1 MRLSGV
7 FCRFSAKNMIHPIYR
22 HHWQFLLTLLSIAG
36 SINIVAES
44 ASALNITRLSSLGN
58 STNNFGAEIPAY
70 DPASRR
76 LFVTGP
82 NNRLD
87 IADIS
92 NPASPVTLPSIDLSS
107 YGAGV
112 NSVAI
117 KNGIVAVAMEANP
130 ITNNGSVVFFNTNG
144 VFQSQVTVGALPDML
159 TFTPDGNRVL
169 VANEGEAANGINP
182 DGSVSIINLSAGV
195 LNPTVNTATFTSFNG
210 QENALR
216 NQGVRIFPGQ
226 TVSQDV
232 EPEYITVADD
242 GTTAWVALQ
251 ENNAVAVVD
260 IVNAQ
265 VTAILPLGVKNF
277 NAPGNGLDPSD
288 QDGVVFGGAT
298 NSPAVR
304 INNWPVFGLY
314 QPDTIATVT
323 IAGQTYLITANEGD
337 TRDEARRVSTLTL
350 DPNVFPN
357 AANLQLARNLGRLD
371 VSTIDGL
378 NGQGQYSQLFAYG
391 GRSFSIWNV
400 TNGLSQV
407 FDSGDDFEEILAAFS
422 ATPLTPS
429 IFNSDGTPSSFDSRS
444 DNRGP
449 EPEGLAVG
457 TVKNRLYSFVGIE
470 RAGGFMVYD
479 ITDPNNPFFTDYIND
494 WQLGDRSPEGLL
506 FIPAAD
512 SPNGT
517 PLLIVANEVSR
528 NVAIYSVE
536 PVPEPSAVLGLL
548 TLGLAGYSLK
558 KRGNC

>member
-1 MRLSGV
+1 
-7 FCRFSAKNMIHPIYR
+7 MIHAIYR
-22 HHWQFLLTLLSIAG
+22 HHGKFLLTLLSIAG
-36 SINIVAES
+36 SINIVTES

-58 STNNFGAEIPAY
+58 STTAANNFGAEIPAY
-70 DPASRR
+70 DPASRK
-76 LFVTGP
+76 LFLTGP

-92 NPASPVTLPSIDLSS
+92 NPASPIPLPSIDLSS

-117 KNGIVAVAMEANP
+117 KNGIVALAMEANP
-130 ITNNGSVVFFNTNG
+130 ITNNGSVVFFDTNG

-169 VANEGEAANGINP
+169 VANEGEPANGVNP
-182 DGSVSIINLSAGV
+182 DGSVSIIDLSAGV

-210 QENALR
+210 QENTFR
-216 NQGVRIFPGQ
+216 SQGVRIFPGQ

-232 EPEYITVADD
+232 EPEYITVSDD
-242 GTTAWVALQ
+242 GTTAWVSLQ
-251 ENNAVAVVD
+251 ENNAIAIVN

-265 VTAILPLGVKNF
+265 VTSILPLGAKNF
-277 NAPGNGLDPSD
+277 NAPGNGFDPSD
-288 QDGVVFGGAT
+288 RDGVVFGGAA

-314 QPDTIATVT
+314 QPDTIATFT
-323 IAGQTYLITANEGD
+323 IAGQNYLITANEGD
-337 TRDEARRVSTLTL
+337 TRDEAGRVSTLTL
-350 DPNVFPN
+350 DPNAFPN
-357 AANLQLARNLGRLD
+357 AAQLQLAQNLGRLD

-407 FDSGDDFEEILAAFS
+407 FDSGDDFEQILAAFS
-422 ATPLTPS
+422 ATPLTAS

-457 TVKNRLYSFVGIE
+457 TVGNRLYSFVGIE

-479 ITDPNNPFFTDYIND
+479 ITNPSNPLFTNYIND
-494 WQLGDRSPEGLL
+494 GQLGDRSPEGLL

-517 PLLIVANEVSR
+517 PLLIVAHEVSR

-536 PVPEPSAVLGLL
+536 PVPEPSAVLGLV

>member
-1 MRLSGV
+1 
-7 FCRFSAKNMIHPIYR
+7 MIHAIYR
-22 HHWQFLLTLLSIAG
+22 HHGKFLLTLLSIAG
-36 SINIVAES
+36 SVNIVTES

-58 STNNFGAEIPAY
+58 STTAANNFGAEIPAY
-70 DPASRR
+70 DPASRK
-76 LFVTGP
+76 LFLTGP

-92 NPASPVTLPSIDLSS
+92 NPASPIPLPSIDLSS

-117 KNGIVAVAMEANP
+117 KNGIVALAMEANP
-130 ITNNGSVVFFNTNG
+130 ITNNGSVVFFDTNG

-169 VANEGEAANGINP
+169 VANEGEPANGVNP
-182 DGSVSIINLSAGV
+182 DGSVSIIDLSAGV

-210 QENALR
+210 QENTFR
-216 NQGVRIFPGQ
+216 SQGVRIFPGQ

-232 EPEYITVADD
+232 EPEYITVSDD
-242 GTTAWVALQ
+242 GTTAWVSLQ
-251 ENNAVAVVD
+251 ENNAIAIVN

-265 VTAILPLGVKNF
+265 VTSILPLGAKNF

-288 QDGVVFGGAT
+288 RDGVVFGGAA

-314 QPDTIATVT
+314 QPDTIATFT
-323 IAGQTYLITANEGD
+323 IAGQNYLITANEGD
-337 TRDEARRVSTLTL
+337 TRDEAGRVSTLTL
-350 DPNVFPN
+350 DPNAFPN
-357 AANLQLARNLGRLD
+357 AAQLQLAQNLGRLD

-407 FDSGDDFEEILAAFS
+407 FDSGDDFEQILAAFS
-422 ATPLTPS
+422 ATPLTAS

-457 TVKNRLYSFVGIE
+457 TVGNRLYSFVGIE

-479 ITDPNNPFFTDYIND
+479 ITNPSNPLFTNYIND
-494 WQLGDRSPEGLL
+494 GQLGDRSPEGLL

-517 PLLIVANEVSR
+517 PLLIVAHEVSR

-536 PVPEPSAVLGLL
+536 PVPEPSAVLGLV

>member
-1 MRLSGV
+1 
-7 FCRFSAKNMIHPIYR
+7 MIHAIYR
-22 HHWQFLLTLLSIAG
+22 HHGKFLLTLLSIAG
-36 SINIVAES
+36 SINIVTES

-58 STNNFGAEIPAY
+58 STIAANNFGSEIPAY
-70 DPASRR
+70 DPASRK
-76 LFVTGP
+76 LFLTGP

-92 NPASPVTLPSIDLSS
+92 NPASPIPLPSIDLSS

-130 ITNNGSVVFFNTNG
+130 ITNNGSVVFFDTNG
-144 VFQSQVTVGALPDML
+144 VFKNQVTVGALPDML

-169 VANEGEAANGINP
+169 VANEGEAANGVNP
-182 DGSVSIINLSAGV
+182 DGSISIIDLSAGV
-195 LNPTVNTATFTSFNG
+195 LNSTVNTANFTSFNG

-216 NQGVRIFPGQ
+216 NQGVRIFPDQ
-226 TVSQDV
+226 TVSQDL
-232 EPEYITVADD
+232 EPEYITVSED

-251 ENNAVAVVD
+251 ENNAIAVLD
-260 IVNAQ
+260 ILNAQ
-265 VTAILPLGVKNF
+265 VTAILPLGAKNF

-288 QDGVVFGGAT
+288 QDGGV
-298 NSPAVR
+298 N

-337 TRDEARRVSTLTL
+337 TRNEARRVSTLTL
-350 DPNVFPN
+350 DPNAFPN
-357 AANLQLARNLGRLD
+357 AANLKLTQNLGRLD

-378 NGQGQYSQLFAYG
+378 NAQGQYSQLFAYG

-400 TNGLSQV
+400 TTGLSQV
-407 FDSGDDFEEILAAFS
+407 FDSGDDFEQILAGFS
-422 ATPLTPS
+422 ATPLTAS

-457 TVKNRLYSFVGIE
+457 TVGNRLYSFVGIE

-479 ITDPNNPFFTDYIND
+479 ITNPSNPLFTNYIND
-494 WQLGDRSPEGLL
+494 GQLGDRSPEGLL

-517 PLLIVANEVSR
+517 PLLIVAHEVSR

-536 PVPEPSAVLGLL
+536 PVPEPSAVLGLV

>member
-1 MRLSGV
+1 
-7 FCRFSAKNMIHPIYR
+7 MIKAIDR

-36 SINIVAES
+36 SINIVTES

-58 STNNFGAEIPAY
+58 NTNNFGAEIPAY

-76 LFVTGP
+76 LFLTGP

-92 NPASPVTLPSIDLSS
+92 NPASPIPLPSIDLSP

-117 KNGIVAVAMEANP
+117 KNGIVALAMEANP
-130 ITNNGSVVFFNTNG
+130 ITSNGSVVFFNTNG
-144 VFQSQVTVGALPDML
+144 VFQNQVTVGALPDML

-169 VANEGEAANGINP
+169 VANEGEARGAIDP
-182 DGSVSIINLSAGV
+182 DGSISIIDLSAGV
-195 LNPTVNTATFTSFNG
+195 LNATVNTANFTGFNG
-210 QENALR
+210 QENTLR

-232 EPEYITVADD
+232 EPEYITVSDD

-251 ENNAVAVVD
+251 ENNAIAVVD
-260 IVNAQ
+260 IVKAQ
-265 VTAILPLGVKNF
+265 VTSILPLGAKNF
-277 NAPGNGLDPSD
+277 NALGNGFDPSD
-288 QDGVVFGGAT
+288 RDGGV
-298 NSPAVR
+298 N

-337 TRDEARRVSTLTL
+337 TRNEARRVSTLTL

-357 AANLQLARNLGRLD
+357 AAQLQLAQNLGRLD
-371 VSTIDGL
+371 VSSIDGL
-378 NGQGQYSQLFAYG
+378 NAQGQYSQLFAYG

-407 FDSGDDFEEILAAFS
+407 FDSGDDFEQILATFS
-422 ATPLTPS
+422 ATPLTAS
-429 IFNSDGTPSSFDSRS
+429 IFNSDGNPSSFDSRS

-449 EPEGLAVG
+449 EPEGLALG
-457 TVKNRLYSFVGIE
+457 TVRNRLYTFVGIE

-479 ITDPNNPFFTDYIND
+479 ITNPSNPLFTNYIND
-494 WQLGDRSPEGLL
+494 WQLGDISPEGLL

-528 NVAIYSVE
+528 NVAIYSVK

-558 KRGNC
+558 KRGNS

>member
-1 MRLSGV
+1 
-7 FCRFSAKNMIHPIYR
+7 MIQAIRR
-22 HHWQFLLTLLSIAG
+22 HHWQFLLTLLSVAG
-36 SINIVAES
+36 SINLVAES

-76 LFVTGP
+76 LFLTGP

-92 NPASPVTLPSIDLSS
+92 NPASPIRLPSIDLSS

-117 KNGIVAVAMEANP
+117 KNGIVAVAMEASP

-169 VANEGEAANGINP
+169 VANEGEAANGVNP
-182 DGSVSIINLSAGV
+182 DGSVSVINLSTGV

-232 EPEYITVADD
+232 EPEYITVSDD
-242 GTTAWVALQ
+242 GTTAWVSLQ

-260 IVNAQ
+260 IANAQ
-265 VTAILPLGVKNF
+265 VTSIAALGAKNF
-277 NAPGNGLDPSD
+277 NAPGNGLDASD
-288 QDGVVFGGAT
+288 RDGVLFGGAA

-337 TRDEARRVSTLTL
+337 TRDENRRVSSLTL
-350 DPNVFPN
+350 DPNVFPD
-357 AANLQLARNLGRLD
+357 AANLQLAQNLGRLD
-371 VSTIDGL
+371 VSSIDGL

-429 IFNSDGTPSSFDSRS
+429 IFNSDGNPISFDTRS

-457 TVKNRLYSFVGIE
+457 TVGNRLYSFVGIE

-479 ITDPNNPFFTDYIND
+479 ITNPSNPFFVDYIND
-494 WQLGDRSPEGLL
+494 WQLGDISPEGLL

>member
-1 MRLSGV
+1 LDLKKCDCLAF
-7 FCRFSAKNMIHPIYR
+7 FCRFSAKNMIHAIYR
-22 HHWQFLLTLLSIAG
+22 HHGKFLLTLLSIAG
-36 SINIVAES
+36 SINIVTES

-76 LFVTGP
+76 LFLTGP

-92 NPASPVTLPSIDLSS
+92 NPASPIPLPSIDLSS

-117 KNGIVAVAMEANP
+117 KNGIVALAMEASP

-169 VANEGEAANGINP
+169 VANEGEAANGVNP
-182 DGSVSIINLSAGV
+182 DGSVSIIDLSAGI
-195 LNPTVNTATFTSFNG
+195 LNPTVNTATFISFNG
-210 QENALR
+210 QENTLR
-216 NQGVRIFPGQ
+216 SQGVRIFPGQ

-232 EPEYITVADD
+232 EPEYITVSDD
-242 GTTAWVALQ
+242 GTSAWVSLQ
-251 ENNAVAVVD
+251 ENNAIAIVDVVK
-260 IVNAQ
+260 AQ
-265 VTAILPLGVKNF
+265 VTSIVPLGAKNF

-288 QDGVVFGGAT
+288 RDGGV
-298 NSPAVR
+298 N

-337 TRDEARRVSTLTL
+337 TRNEARRVSTLTL
-350 DPNVFPN
+350 DPNAFPN
-357 AANLQLARNLGRLD
+357 AAQLQLTQNLGRLD
-371 VSTIDGL
+371 VSSIDGL
-378 NGQGQYSQLFAYG
+378 NAQGQYSQLFAYG

-400 TNGLSQV
+400 TTGLSQV
-407 FDSGDDFEEILAAFS
+407 FDSGDDFEQILAAFS

-429 IFNSDGTPSSFDSRS
+429 IFNSDGTPSTFDSRS

-457 TVKNRLYSFVGIE
+457 TVGNRLYSFVGIE

-479 ITDPNNPFFTDYIND
+479 ITNPSNPLFTNYIND
-494 WQLGDRSPEGLL
+494 WQLGDISPEGLL

-528 NVAIYSVE
+528 NVAIYSVK
-536 PVPEPSAVLGLL
+536 PVPEPSAVLGLV

>member
-1 MRLSGV
+1 
-7 FCRFSAKNMIHPIYR
+7 MIHTIYR
-22 HHWQFLLTLLSIAG
+22 HHGKFLLTLLSIAG

-44 ASALNITRLSSLGN
+44 ASALNINRLSSIGN
-58 STNNFGAEIPAY
+58 STTAANNFGSEIPTY

-92 NPASPVTLPSIDLSS
+92 NPASPIRLPSIDLSS

-117 KNGIVAVAMEANP
+117 KNGIVAVAMEAST
-130 ITNNGSVVFFNTNG
+130 ITNNGSVVFFDTNG

-169 VANEGEAANGINP
+169 VANEGEAASGVNP
-182 DGSVSIINLSAGV
+182 NGSVSVINLAAGV
-195 LNPTVNTATFTSFNG
+195 SNPTVNTATFTSFNG

-232 EPEYITVADD
+232 EPEYITVSED
-242 GTTAWVALQ
+242 GTTAWVSLQ
-251 ENNAVAVVD
+251 ENNAIAVMD

-265 VTAILPLGVKNF
+265 VTSILPLGAKDF
-277 NAPGNGLDPSD
+277 NAPGNGLDASD
-288 QDGVVFGGAT
+288 RDGGV
-298 NSPAVR
+298 N

-323 IAGQTYLITANEGD
+323 VAGQTYLITANEGD
-337 TRDEARRVSTLTL
+337 TRNEARRVSNLTL
-350 DPNVFPN
+350 DPNAFPN
-357 AANLQLARNLGRLD
+357 AAELQLAQNLGRLD
-371 VSTIDGL
+371 VSSIDGL
-378 NGQGQYSQLFAYG
+378 NAQGQYSQLFAYG

-407 FDSGDDFEEILAAFS
+407 FDSGDDFEQILAGFS
-422 ATPLTPS
+422 ANPLTPS
-429 IFNSDGTPSSFDSRS
+429 IFNSDGTPGSFDSRS

-457 TVKNRLYSFVGIE
+457 TVGNRLYSFVGIE

-479 ITDPNNPFFTDYIND
+479 ITNPSNPFFVDYIND
-494 WQLGDRSPEGLL
+494 WQLGDISPEGLL

-528 NVAIYSVE
+528 NLVIYSVK
-536 PVPEPSAVLGLL
+536 PVPEPSAVLGLV

>member
-1 MRLSGV
+1 
-7 FCRFSAKNMIHPIYR
+7 MIQAIYR
-22 HHWQFLLTLLSIAG
+22 HHWKFLLTLLSIAG
-36 SINIVAES
+36 SINIVTES

-58 STNNFGAEIPAY
+58 STTAANNFGAEIPAY

-92 NPASPVTLPSIDLSS
+92 NPASPIRLPSIDLSP

-117 KNGIVAVAMEANP
+117 KNGIVAVAMEAST

-144 VFQSQVTVGALPDML
+144 VFQNQVTVGALPDML

-169 VANEGEAANGINP
+169 VANEGEARGAINP
-182 DGSVSIINLSAGV
+182 NGSVSVIDLSTGV
-195 LNPTVNTATFTSFNG
+195 LNATVNTATFTSFNG
-210 QENALR
+210 QENTLR

-242 GTTAWVALQ
+242 GTTAWVSLQ

-260 IVNAQ
+260 IANAQ
-265 VTAILPLGVKNF
+265 VTSIVPLGAKNF

-288 QDGVVFGGAT
+288 RDGGV
-298 NSPAVR
+298 N

-337 TRDEARRVSTLTL
+337 TRDEARRVSSLTL
-350 DPNVFPN
+350 DPNAFPN
-357 AANLQLARNLGRLD
+357 AAELQLAQNLGRLD
-371 VSTIDGL
+371 VSSIDGR
-378 NGQGQYSQLFAYG
+378 NAQGQYSQLFAYG

-407 FDSGDDFEEILAAFS
+407 FDSGDDFEQILAAFS
-422 ATPLTPS
+422 ATPLTAS

-457 TVKNRLYSFVGIE
+457 TVGNRLYTFVGIE

-479 ITDPNNPFFTDYIND
+479 ITNPSHPFFVDYIND
-494 WQLGDRSPEGLL
+494 WQLGDISPEGLL

-528 NVAIYSVE
+528 NLAIYSIK

-558 KRGNC
+558 KRGRGYYQKI

>member
-1 MRLSGV
+1 
-7 FCRFSAKNMIHPIYR
+7 MIHAIYR
-22 HHWQFLLTLLSIAG
+22 HHWKFLLTLLSIAG
-36 SINIVAES
+36 SINIVTES

-58 STNNFGAEIPAY
+58 TTNNFGAEIPAY
-70 DPASRR
+70 DPSSRR

-92 NPASPVTLPSIDLSS
+92 NPASPITLSSLDLSS

-117 KNGIVAVAMEANP
+117 KNGIVALAMEANP
-130 ITNNGSVVFFNTNG
+130 ITNNGSVVFFDTNG

-169 VANEGEAANGINP
+169 VANEGEAANGVNP
-182 DGSVSIINLSAGV
+182 DGSISIIDLSAGV

-232 EPEYITVADD
+232 EPEYITVSDD

-357 AANLQLARNLGRLD
+357 AAHLQLARNLGRLD

-400 TNGLSQV
+400 TNRLSQV
-407 FDSGDDFEEILAAFS
+407 FDSGDDFEQILATFS

-429 IFNSDGTPSSFDSRS
+429 IFNSQGDPSSFDGRS
-444 DNRGP
+444 DNKGP
-449 EPEGLAVG
+449 EPEGLALG
-457 TVKNRLYSFVGIE
+457 TVGNRLYSFIGLE

-494 WQLGDRSPEGLL
+494 WQLGDISPEGLL

>member
-1 MRLSGV
+1 
-7 FCRFSAKNMIHPIYR
+7 MIHAIYR
-22 HHWQFLLTLLSIAG
+22 HHWKFLLTLLSIAG

-92 NPASPVTLPSIDLSS
+92 NPASPIRLPSIDLSS

-117 KNGIVAVAMEANP
+117 QNGIVAVAMEANP
-130 ITNNGSVVFFNTNG
+130 ITNNGSVVFFDTNG

-169 VANEGEAANGINP
+169 VANEGEAANGVNP

-195 LNPTVNTATFTSFNG
+195 LKPTVNTATFTSFNG
-210 QENALR
+210 QENTLR

-232 EPEYITVADD
+232 EPEYITVSDD

-251 ENNAVAVVD
+251 ENNGIAVVD
-260 IVNAQ
+260 IANAQ
-265 VTAILPLGVKNF
+265 VTSILPLGAKNF
-277 NAPGNGLDPSD
+277 NAPGNGFDPSD
-288 QDGVVFGGAT
+288 RDGVVFGGAT

-304 INNWPVFGLY
+304 INNWLVFGLY

-337 TRDEARRVSTLTL
+337 TRNESRRVSTLTL
-350 DPNVFPN
+350 DPNAFPN
-357 AANLQLARNLGRLD
+357 AAQLQLAQNLGRLD
-371 VSTIDGL
+371 VSSIDGL
-378 NGQGQYSQLFAYG
+378 NAQGQYSQLFAYG

-407 FDSGDDFEEILAAFS
+407 FDSGDDFEQILAAFS

-429 IFNSDGTPSSFDSRS
+429 IFNSDGNPSSFDSRS

-457 TVKNRLYSFVGIE
+457 TVGNRLYTFVGIE

-479 ITDPNNPFFTDYIND
+479 ITNPSHPFFVDYIND
-494 WQLGDRSPEGLL
+494 WQLGDISPEGLL

-528 NVAIYSVE
+528 NVAIYSVK

-558 KRGNC
+558 KRENC

>member
-1 MRLSGV
+1 
-7 FCRFSAKNMIHPIYR
+7 MIQAIYR
-22 HHWQFLLTLLSIAG
+22 HQWKFLLTLLSIAG
-36 SINIVAES
+36 SINIVTES

-58 STNNFGAEIPAY
+58 STNATNNFGAEIPAY
-70 DPASRR
+70 DPASRK

-92 NPASPVTLPSIDLSS
+92 NPASPIRLPSIDLSS

-130 ITNNGSVVFFNTNG
+130 ITNNGSVVFFDTNG
-144 VFQSQVTVGALPDML
+144 VFKNQVTVGALPDML

-169 VANEGEAANGINP
+169 VANEGEAANGVNP
-182 DGSVSIINLSAGV
+182 DGSISIIDLSAGV
-195 LNPTVNTATFTSFNG
+195 LNSTVNTANFTSFNG

-216 NQGVRIFPGQ
+216 NQGVRIFPDQ
-226 TVSQDV
+226 TVSQDL
-232 EPEYITVADD
+232 EPEYITVSED

-251 ENNAVAVVD
+251 ENNAIAVLD
-260 IVNAQ
+260 ILNAQ
-265 VTAILPLGVKNF
+265 VTAILPLGAKNF

-288 QDGVVFGGAT
+288 QDGGV
-298 NSPAVR
+298 N

-337 TRDEARRVSTLTL
+337 TRNEARRVSNPNLIL
-350 DPNVFPN
+350 DPDVFPN
-357 AANLQLARNLGRLD
+357 AATLKLTQNLGRLD

-378 NGQGQYSQLFAYG
+378 NAQGQYSQLFAYG

-400 TNGLSQV
+400 TNGLSPV
-407 FDSGDDFEEILAAFS
+407 FDSGDDFEQILAAFS

-429 IFNSDGTPSSFDSRS
+429 IFNSDGNPSSFDSRS
-444 DNRGP
+444 DNKGP

-457 TVKNRLYSFVGIE
+457 TVGNRLYSFVGIE

-479 ITDPNNPFFTDYIND
+479 ITNPSNPLFTNYVND
-494 WQLGDRSPEGLL
+494 WQLGDISPEGLL

-528 NVAIYSVE
+528 NLAIYSVK

>member
-1 MRLSGV
+1 MQLFRV
-7 FCRFSAKNMIHPIYR
+7 FFCKFLAKNMIQAIYR
-22 HHWQFLLTLLSIAG
+22 HHGKFLLTLLSITG
-36 SINIVAES
+36 SINIVTES

-58 STNNFGAEIPAY
+58 TTNNFGAEIPAY

-92 NPASPVTLPSIDLSS
+92 NPASPIRLPSIDLSS

-144 VFQSQVTVGALPDML
+144 VFQRQVTVGALPDML

-169 VANEGEAANGINP
+169 VANEGEARGAINP
-182 DGSVSIINLSAGV
+182 NGSVSVIDLSAGV
-195 LNPTVNTATFTSFNG
+195 LNATVNTATFTSFNG
-210 QENALR
+210 QENTLR

-232 EPEYITVADD
+232 EPEYITVSDD
-242 GTTAWVALQ
+242 GTTAWVSLQ

-260 IVNAQ
+260 IANAQ
-265 VTAILPLGVKNF
+265 VTSILPLGAKNF

-288 QDGVVFGGAT
+288 RDGGV
-298 NSPAVR
+298 N

-337 TRDEARRVSTLTL
+337 TRDEARRVSSLTL
-350 DPNVFPN
+350 DPNAFPN
-357 AANLQLARNLGRLD
+357 AAELQLAQNLGRLD
-371 VSTIDGL
+371 VSSIDGR
-378 NGQGQYSQLFAYG
+378 NAQDQFSQLFAYG

-407 FDSGDDFEEILAAFS
+407 FDSGDDFEQILAAFS

-457 TVKNRLYSFVGIE
+457 TVGNRLYTFVGIE

-479 ITDPNNPFFTDYIND
+479 ITNPSHPFFVDYIND
-494 WQLGDRSPEGLL
+494 WQLGDISPEGLL

-528 NVAIYSVE
+528 NLAIYSVE
-536 PVPEPSAVLGLL
+536 TVPEPSAVLGLL

>member
-1 MRLSGV
+1 
-7 FCRFSAKNMIHPIYR
+7 MIHTIYR
-22 HHWQFLLTLLSIAG
+22 HHGKFLLTLLSIAG

-44 ASALNITRLSSLGN
+44 ASALNINRLSSIGN
-58 STNNFGAEIPAY
+58 STTAANNFGSEIPTY

-92 NPASPVTLPSIDLSS
+92 NPASPIRLPSIDLSS

-117 KNGIVAVAMEANP
+117 KNGIVAVAMEAST
-130 ITNNGSVVFFNTNG
+130 ITNNGSVVFFDTNG

-169 VANEGEAANGINP
+169 VANEGEAANGVNP
-182 DGSVSIINLSAGV
+182 DGSVSIIDLSAGV
-195 LNPTVNTATFTSFNG
+195 LNPTVNTATFTGFNG

-216 NQGVRIFPGQ
+216 NQGVRIFPSQ

-232 EPEYITVADD
+232 EPEYITVSED
-242 GTTAWVALQ
+242 GTSAWVSLQ
-251 ENNAVAVVD
+251 ENNAIAIVD

-265 VTAILPLGVKNF
+265 VTSILPLGAKDF
-277 NAPGNGLDPSD
+277 NAPGNGLDASD
-288 QDGVVFGGAT
+288 RDGGV
-298 NSPAVR
+298 N

-323 IAGQTYLITANEGD
+323 VAGQTYLITANEGD
-337 TRDEARRVSTLTL
+337 TRNEARRVSNLTL
-350 DPNVFPN
+350 DPNAFPN
-357 AANLQLARNLGRLD
+357 AAELQLAQNLGRLD
-371 VSTIDGL
+371 VSSIDGL
-378 NGQGQYSQLFAYG
+378 NDQGQYSQLFAYG

-407 FDSGDDFEEILAAFS
+407 FDSGDDFEQILAGFS
-422 ATPLTPS
+422 ANPLTPS
-429 IFNSDGTPSSFDSRS
+429 IFNSDGTPGSFDSRS

-457 TVKNRLYSFVGIE
+457 TVGNRLYSFVGIE

-479 ITDPNNPFFTDYIND
+479 ITNPSNPFFVDYIND
-494 WQLGDRSPEGLL
+494 WQLGDISPEGLL

-528 NVAIYSVE
+528 NLVIYSVK
-536 PVPEPSAVLGLL
+536 PVPEPSAVLGLV

>member
-1 MRLSGV
+1 
-7 FCRFSAKNMIHPIYR
+7 MIHAIHR
-22 HHWQFLLTLLSIAG
+22 HHGKFLLTLLSIAG
-36 SINIVAES
+36 SINIVTES

-58 STNNFGAEIPAY
+58 STNAANNFGAEIPAY
-70 DPASRR
+70 DPSSRK
-76 LFVTGP
+76 LFVIGP

-92 NPASPVTLPSIDLSS
+92 NPASPIPLPSIDLSP

-117 KNGIVAVAMEANP
+117 KNGIVALAMEANP
-130 ITNNGSVVFFNTNG
+130 ITNNGSVVFFDTNG

-169 VANEGEAANGINP
+169 VANEGEARGAIDP
-182 DGSVSIINLSAGV
+182 DGSISIIDLSTGI
-195 LNPTVNTATFTSFNG
+195 LNPTVNTATFDSFNS
-210 QENALR
+210 QIDSLR
-216 NQGVRIFPGQ
+216 QAGVRIFPGK
-226 TVSQDV
+226 TVAQDL
-232 EPEYITVADD
+232 EPEYIAVSDD

-251 ENNAVAVVD
+251 ENNAIAVLD
-260 IVNAQ
+260 ILNAQ
-265 VTAILPLGVKNF
+265 VTAILPLGVKDF

-288 QDGVVFGGAT
+288 RDGGV
-298 NSPAVR
+298 N

-337 TRDEARRVSTLTL
+337 TRDEDGRVSTLTL
-350 DPNVFPN
+350 DPSVFPN
-357 AANLQLARNLGRLD
+357 AATLKLPQNLGRLD

-378 NGQGQYSQLFAYG
+378 NAHAQYSQLFAYG

-400 TNGLSQV
+400 TNGLSPV
-407 FDSGDDFEEILAAFS
+407 FDSGDDFEQILATFS
-422 ATPLTPS
+422 ETPLTPS
-429 IFNSDGTPSSFDSRS
+429 IFNSQGDPSSFDSRS
-444 DNRGP
+444 DNKGP
-449 EPEGLAVG
+449 EPEGLALG
-457 TVKNRLYSFVGIE
+457 TVGNRLYSFIGLE

-494 WQLGDRSPEGLL
+494 WQLGDISPEGLL

-528 NVAIYSVE
+528 NVAIYSVK

>member
-1 MRLSGV
+1 
-7 FCRFSAKNMIHPIYR
+7 MIHAIYR
-22 HHWQFLLTLLSIAG
+22 HHGKFLLTLLSIAG
-36 SINIVAES
+36 SINIVTES

-76 LFVTGP
+76 LFLTGP

-92 NPASPVTLPSIDLSS
+92 NPASPIPLPSIDLSS

-117 KNGIVAVAMEANP
+117 KNGIVALAMEASP

-169 VANEGEAANGINP
+169 VANEGEAANGVNP
-182 DGSVSIINLSAGV
+182 DGSVSIIDLSAGI
-195 LNPTVNTATFTSFNG
+195 LNPTVNTATFISFNG
-210 QENALR
+210 QENTLR
-216 NQGVRIFPGQ
+216 SQGVRIFPGQ

-232 EPEYITVADD
+232 EPEYITVSDD
-242 GTTAWVALQ
+242 GTSAWVSLQ
-251 ENNAVAVVD
+251 ENNAIAIVDVVK
-260 IVNAQ
+260 AQ
-265 VTAILPLGVKNF
+265 VTSIVPLGAKNF

-288 QDGVVFGGAT
+288 RDGGV
-298 NSPAVR
+298 N

-337 TRDEARRVSTLTL
+337 TRNEARRVSTLTL
-350 DPNVFPN
+350 DPNAFPN
-357 AANLQLARNLGRLD
+357 AAQLQLTQNLGRLD
-371 VSTIDGL
+371 VSSIDGL
-378 NGQGQYSQLFAYG
+378 NAQGQYSQLFAYG

-400 TNGLSQV
+400 TTGLSQV
-407 FDSGDDFEEILAAFS
+407 FDSGDDFEQILAAFS

-429 IFNSDGTPSSFDSRS
+429 IFNSDGTPSTFDSRS

-457 TVKNRLYSFVGIE
+457 TVGNRLYSFVGIE

-479 ITDPNNPFFTDYIND
+479 ITNPSNPLFTNYIND
-494 WQLGDRSPEGLL
+494 WQLGDISPEGLL

-528 NVAIYSVE
+528 NVAIYSVK
-536 PVPEPSAVLGLL
+536 PVPEPSAVLGLV

>member
-1 MRLSGV
+1 LGLKKCDCLAF
-7 FCRFSAKNMIHPIYR
+7 FCSFSAKNMIHAIYR
-22 HHWQFLLTLLSIAG
+22 HHGKFLLTLLSIAG
-36 SINIVAES
+36 SINIVTES

-76 LFVTGP
+76 LFLTGP

-92 NPASPVTLPSIDLSS
+92 NPASPIPLPSIDLSS

-117 KNGIVAVAMEANP
+117 KNGIVALAMEASP

-169 VANEGEAANGINP
+169 VANEGEAANGVNP
-182 DGSVSIINLSAGV
+182 DGSVSIIDLSAGI
-195 LNPTVNTATFTSFNG
+195 LNPTVNTATFISFNG
-210 QENALR
+210 QENTLR
-216 NQGVRIFPGQ
+216 SQGVRIFPGQ

-232 EPEYITVADD
+232 EPEYITVSDD
-242 GTTAWVALQ
+242 GTSAWVSLQ
-251 ENNAVAVVD
+251 ENNAIAIVDVVK
-260 IVNAQ
+260 AQ
-265 VTAILPLGVKNF
+265 VTSIVPLGAKNF

-288 QDGVVFGGAT
+288 RDGGV
-298 NSPAVR
+298 N

-337 TRDEARRVSTLTL
+337 TRNEARRVSTLTL
-350 DPNVFPN
+350 DPNAFPN
-357 AANLQLARNLGRLD
+357 AAQLQLTQNLGRLD
-371 VSTIDGL
+371 VSSIDGL
-378 NGQGQYSQLFAYG
+378 NAQGQYSQLFAYG

-400 TNGLSQV
+400 TTGLSQV
-407 FDSGDDFEEILAAFS
+407 FDSGDDFEQILAAFS

-429 IFNSDGTPSSFDSRS
+429 IFNSDGTPSTFDSRS

-457 TVKNRLYSFVGIE
+457 TVGNRLYSFVGIE

-479 ITDPNNPFFTDYIND
+479 ITNPSNPLFTNYIND
-494 WQLGDRSPEGLL
+494 WQLGDISPEGLL

-528 NVAIYSVE
+528 NVAIYSVK
-536 PVPEPSAVLGLL
+536 PVPEPSAVLGLV

>member
-1 MRLSGV
+1 
-7 FCRFSAKNMIHPIYR
+7 MIHAIYR
-22 HHWQFLLTLLSIAG
+22 HHWKFLLTLLSIAG
-36 SINIVAES
+36 SINIVTES

-58 STNNFGAEIPAY
+58 STTAANNFGAEIPAY
-70 DPASRR
+70 DPSSRR
-76 LFVTGP
+76 LFLTGP

-92 NPASPVTLPSIDLSS
+92 NPASPITLSSLDLSS

-117 KNGIVAVAMEANP
+117 KNGIVALAMEANP
-130 ITNNGSVVFFNTNG
+130 ITNNGSVVFFDTNG

-169 VANEGEAANGINP
+169 VANEGEPANGVNP
-182 DGSVSIINLSAGV
+182 DGSVSIIDLSAGV

-210 QENALR
+210 QENTFR
-216 NQGVRIFPGQ
+216 SQGVRIFPGQ

-232 EPEYITVADD
+232 EPEYITVSDD
-242 GTTAWVALQ
+242 GTTAWVSLQ
-251 ENNAVAVVD
+251 ENNAIAIVN

-265 VTAILPLGVKNF
+265 VTSILPLGAKNF

-323 IAGQTYLITANEGD
+323 IAGQTYLISANEGD
-337 TRDEARRVSTLTL
+337 TRNEARRVSTLTL
-350 DPNVFPN
+350 DPDVFPN
-357 AANLQLARNLGRLD
+357 AATLKLTQNLGRLD
-371 VSTIDGL
+371 VSSIDGL
-378 NGQGQYSQLFAYG
+378 NAQGQYSQLFAYG

-407 FDSGDDFEEILAAFS
+407 FDSGDDFEQILATFS
-422 ATPLTPS
+422 ATPLTAS

-449 EPEGLAVG
+449 EPEGLALG
-457 TVKNRLYSFVGIE
+457 TVGNRLYSFVGIE

-479 ITDPNNPFFTDYIND
+479 ITNPSNPLLTNYIND

>member
-1 MRLSGV
+1 
-7 FCRFSAKNMIHPIYR
+7 MIHAIYR
-22 HHWQFLLTLLSIAG
+22 HHWKFLLTLLSIAG
-36 SINIVAES
+36 SINIVTES

-58 STNNFGAEIPAY
+58 STTAANNFGAEIPAY
-70 DPASRR
+70 DPSSRR
-76 LFVTGP
+76 LFLTGP

-92 NPASPVTLPSIDLSS
+92 NPASPITLSSLDLSS

-117 KNGIVAVAMEANP
+117 KNGIVALAMEANP
-130 ITNNGSVVFFNTNG
+130 ITNNGSVVFFDTNG

-169 VANEGEAANGINP
+169 VANEGEPANGVNP
-182 DGSVSIINLSAGV
+182 DGSVSIIDLSAGV

-210 QENALR
+210 QENTFR
-216 NQGVRIFPGQ
+216 SQGVRIFPGQ

-232 EPEYITVADD
+232 EPEYITVSDD
-242 GTTAWVALQ
+242 GTTAWVSLQ
-251 ENNAVAVVD
+251 ENNAIAIVN

-265 VTAILPLGVKNF
+265 VTSILPLGAKNF

-323 IAGQTYLITANEGD
+323 IAGQTYLISANEGD
-337 TRDEARRVSTLTL
+337 TRNEARRVSTLTL
-350 DPNVFPN
+350 DPNAFPN
-357 AANLQLARNLGRLD
+357 AANLKLTQNLGRLD

-378 NGQGQYSQLFAYG
+378 NAQGQYSQLFAYG

-407 FDSGDDFEEILAAFS
+407 FDSGDDFEQILATFS
-422 ATPLTPS
+422 ATPLTAS

-449 EPEGLAVG
+449 EPEGLALG
-457 TVKNRLYSFVGIE
+457 TVGNRLYSFVGIE

-479 ITDPNNPFFTDYIND
+479 ITNPSNPLFTNYIND
-494 WQLGDRSPEGLL
+494 SQLGDISPEGLL

-558 KRGNC
+558 KRGNS

>member
-1 MRLSGV
+1 
-7 FCRFSAKNMIHPIYR
+7 MIQAIYR
-22 HHWQFLLTLLSIAG
+22 HHWKFLLTLLSIAG
-36 SINIVAES
+36 SINIVTES

-58 STNNFGAEIPAY
+58 TTNNFGAEIPAY
-70 DPASRR
+70 DPSSRR

-92 NPASPVTLPSIDLSS
+92 NPASPITLSSLDLSS

-117 KNGIVAVAMEANP
+117 KNGIVALAMEANP
-130 ITNNGSVVFFNTNG
+130 ITNNGSVVFFDTNG

-169 VANEGEAANGINP
+169 VANEGEPANGVNP
-182 DGSVSIINLSAGV
+182 DGSISIIDLSAGV

-210 QENALR
+210 QENTFR
-216 NQGVRIFPGQ
+216 SQGVRIFPGQ

-232 EPEYITVADD
+232 EPEYITVSDD

-251 ENNAVAVVD
+251 ENNAIAIVN

-265 VTAILPLGVKNF
+265 VTSILPLGAKNF

-323 IAGQTYLITANEGD
+323 IAGQTYLISANEGD
-337 TRDEARRVSTLTL
+337 TRNEARRVSNQNLIL
-350 DPNVFPN
+350 DPDVFPN
-357 AANLQLARNLGRLD
+357 AATLKLTQNLGRLD
-371 VSTIDGL
+371 VSSIDGL

-407 FDSGDDFEEILAAFS
+407 FDSGDDFEQILATFS
-422 ATPLTPS
+422 ATPLTAS

-449 EPEGLAVG
+449 EPEGLALG
-457 TVKNRLYSFVGIE
+457 TVGNRLYSFVGIE

-479 ITDPNNPFFTDYIND
+479 ITNPSNPLLTNYIND

-536 PVPEPSAVLGLL
+536 TVPEPSAVLGLL

>member
-1 MRLSGV
+1 
-7 FCRFSAKNMIHPIYR
+7 MIHAIYR
-22 HHWQFLLTLLSIAG
+22 HHWKFLLTLLSIAG
-36 SINIVAES
+36 SINIVTES

-58 STNNFGAEIPAY
+58 STTAANNFGAEIPAY
-70 DPASRR
+70 DPSSRR
-76 LFVTGP
+76 LFLTGP

-92 NPASPVTLPSIDLSS
+92 NPASPITLSSLDLSS

-117 KNGIVAVAMEANP
+117 KNGIVALAMEANP
-130 ITNNGSVVFFNTNG
+130 ITNNGSVVFFDTNG

-169 VANEGEAANGINP
+169 VANEGEPANGVNP
-182 DGSVSIINLSAGV
+182 DGSVSIIDLSAGV

-210 QENALR
+210 QENTFR
-216 NQGVRIFPGQ
+216 SQGVRIFPGQ

-232 EPEYITVADD
+232 EPEYITVSDD
-242 GTTAWVALQ
+242 GTTAWVSLQ
-251 ENNAVAVVD
+251 ENNAIAIVN

-265 VTAILPLGVKNF
+265 VTSILPLGAKDF

-288 QDGVVFGGAT
+288 RDGVVFGGAA

-337 TRDEARRVSTLTL
+337 TRDENRRVSTLTL
-350 DPNVFPN
+350 DPNVFPD
-357 AANLQLARNLGRLD
+357 AANLQLAQNLGRLD
-371 VSTIDGL
+371 VSSIDGL

-407 FDSGDDFEEILAAFS
+407 FDSGDDFEQILAAFS
-422 ATPLTPS
+422 ATPLTAS

-457 TVKNRLYSFVGIE
+457 TVGNRLYSFVGIE

-479 ITDPNNPFFTDYIND
+479 ITNPSNPFFVDYIND
-494 WQLGDRSPEGLL
+494 WQLGDISPEGLL

-528 NVAIYSVE
+528 NVAIYSVK
-536 PVPEPSAVLGLL
+536 PVPEPSAVLGLV

>member
-1 MRLSGV
+1 
-7 FCRFSAKNMIHPIYR
+7 MIHAIHR

-36 SINIVAES
+36 SINIVTES

-58 STNNFGAEIPAY
+58 STTAANNFGAEIPTY
-70 DPASRR
+70 DPSSRR

-92 NPASPVTLPSIDLSS
+92 NPASPIRLPSIDLSP

-117 KNGIVAVAMEANP
+117 KNGIVAVAMEAST

-144 VFQSQVTVGALPDML
+144 VFQNQVAVGALPDML

-169 VANEGEAANGINP
+169 VANEGEARGAINP
-182 DGSVSIINLSAGV
+182 NGSVSVIDLSTGV
-195 LNPTVNTATFTSFNG
+195 PNATVNTATFTSFNG
-210 QENALR
+210 QENTLR

-232 EPEYITVADD
+232 EPEYITVSDD
-242 GTTAWVALQ
+242 GTTAWVSLQ

-260 IVNAQ
+260 VANAQ
-265 VTAILPLGVKNF
+265 VTSIVPLGAKNF

-288 QDGVVFGGAT
+288 RDGGV
-298 NSPAVR
+298 N

-337 TRDEARRVSTLTL
+337 TRDEARRVSSLTL

-357 AANLQLARNLGRLD
+357 AAELQLAQNLGRLD
-371 VSTIDGL
+371 VSSIDGR
-378 NGQGQYSQLFAYG
+378 NDQGQYSQLFAYG

-407 FDSGDDFEEILAAFS
+407 FDSGDDFEQILAAFS

-457 TVKNRLYSFVGIE
+457 TVGNRLYTFVGIE

-479 ITDPNNPFFTDYIND
+479 ITNPSHPFFVDYIND
-494 WQLGDRSPEGLL
+494 WQLGDISPEGLL

-528 NVAIYSVE
+528 NLAIYSVE

>member
-1 MRLSGV
+1 
-7 FCRFSAKNMIHPIYR
+7 MIHVIYR
-22 HHWQFLLTLLSIAG
+22 HHWKFLLTLLSIAG
-36 SINIVAES
+36 SINIVTES

-58 STNNFGAEIPAY
+58 STTAANNFGSEIPAY
-70 DPASRR
+70 DPASRK
-76 LFVTGP
+76 LFLTGP

-92 NPASPVTLPSIDLSS
+92 NPASPIPLPSIDLSS

-117 KNGIVAVAMEANP
+117 KNGIVALSMEANP

-169 VANEGEAANGINP
+169 VANEGEARGAINP
-182 DGSVSIINLSAGV
+182 DGSISIIDLSAGV

-210 QENALR
+210 QENTFR
-216 NQGVRIFPGQ
+216 SQGVRIFPGQ

-232 EPEYITVADD
+232 EPEYITVSDD
-242 GTTAWVALQ
+242 GTSAWVSLQ
-251 ENNAVAVVD
+251 ENNAIAIVN

-265 VTAILPLGVKNF
+265 VTSILPLGAKNF
-277 NAPGNGLDPSD
+277 NALGNGFDPSD
-288 QDGVVFGGAT
+288 QDGGV
-298 NSPAVR
+298 N

-337 TRDEARRVSTLTL
+337 TRNEARRVSNQNLIL
-350 DPNVFPN
+350 DPNAFPD
-357 AANLQLARNLGRLD
+357 AANLKLTQNLGRLD
-371 VSTIDGL
+371 VSSIDGL
-378 NGQGQYSQLFAYG
+378 NAQGQYSQLFAYG

-407 FDSGDDFEEILAAFS
+407 FDSGDDFEQILAGFS
-422 ATPLTPS
+422 ATPLTAS

-457 TVKNRLYSFVGIE
+457 TVGNRLYSFVGIE

-479 ITDPNNPFFTDYIND
+479 ITNPSNPLFTNYIND
-494 WQLGDRSPEGLL
+494 WQLGDISPEGLL

-528 NVAIYSVE
+528 NVAIYSVK
-536 PVPEPSAVLGLL
+536 PVPEPSAVLGLV

>member
-1 MRLSGV
+1 
-7 FCRFSAKNMIHPIYR
+7 MIHAIYR
-22 HHWQFLLTLLSIAG
+22 HHWKFLLTLLSIAG
-36 SINIVAES
+36 SINIVTES

-58 STNNFGAEIPAY
+58 TTNNFGAEIPAY
-70 DPASRR
+70 DPSSRR
-76 LFVTGP
+76 LFLTGP

-92 NPASPVTLPSIDLSS
+92 NPASPITLSSLDLSS

-117 KNGIVAVAMEANP
+117 KNGIVALAMEANP
-130 ITNNGSVVFFNTNG
+130 ITNNGSVVFFDTNG

-169 VANEGEAANGINP
+169 VANEGEPANGVNP
-182 DGSVSIINLSAGV
+182 DGSVSIIDLSAGV

-210 QENALR
+210 QENTFR
-216 NQGVRIFPGQ
+216 SQGVRIFPGQ

-232 EPEYITVADD
+232 EPEYITVSDD
-242 GTTAWVALQ
+242 GTTAWVSLQ
-251 ENNAVAVVD
+251 ENNAIAIVN

-265 VTAILPLGVKNF
+265 VTSILPLGAKNF

-323 IAGQTYLITANEGD
+323 IAGQTYLISANEGD
-337 TRDEARRVSTLTL
+337 TRNEARRVSTLTL
-350 DPNVFPN
+350 DPNAFPN
-357 AANLQLARNLGRLD
+357 AATLKLTQNLGRLD
-371 VSTIDGL
+371 VSSIDGL

-407 FDSGDDFEEILAAFS
+407 FDSGDDFEQILATFS
-422 ATPLTPS
+422 ATPLTAS

-449 EPEGLAVG
+449 EPEGLALG
-457 TVKNRLYSFVGIE
+457 TVGNRLYSFVGIE

-479 ITDPNNPFFTDYIND
+479 ITNPSNPLLTNYIND

>member
-1 MRLSGV
+1 
-7 FCRFSAKNMIHPIYR
+7 MIHAIYR
-22 HHWQFLLTLLSIAG
+22 HHWKFLLTLLSIAG
-36 SINIVAES
+36 SINIVTES

-58 STNNFGAEIPAY
+58 TTNNFGAEIPAY
-70 DPASRR
+70 DPSSRR
-76 LFVTGP
+76 LFLTGP

-92 NPASPVTLPSIDLSS
+92 NPASPITLSSLDLSS

-117 KNGIVAVAMEANP
+117 KNGIVALAMEANP
-130 ITNNGSVVFFNTNG
+130 ITNNGSVVFFDTNG

-169 VANEGEAANGINP
+169 VANEGEPANGVNP
-182 DGSVSIINLSAGV
+182 DGSVSIIDLSAGV

-210 QENALR
+210 QENTFR
-216 NQGVRIFPGQ
+216 SQGVRIFPGQ

-232 EPEYITVADD
+232 EPEYITVSDD
-242 GTTAWVALQ
+242 GTTAWVSLQ
-251 ENNAVAVVD
+251 ENNAIAIVN

-265 VTAILPLGVKNF
+265 VTSILPLGAKNF

-288 QDGVVFGGAT
+288 RDGVVFGGAT

-304 INNWPVFGLY
+304 IKNWPVFGLY

-350 DPNVFPN
+350 DPNVFPDPT
-357 AANLQLARNLGRLD
+357 NLQLAQNLGRLD
-371 VSTIDGL
+371 VSSIDGL
-378 NGQGQYSQLFAYG
+378 NAQGQYSQLFAYG

-400 TNGLSQV
+400 TNGLSPV
-407 FDSGDDFEEILAAFS
+407 FDSGDDFEQILAGFS
-422 ATPLTPS
+422 ATPLTAS

-449 EPEGLAVG
+449 ELEGLALGSVR
-457 TVKNRLYSFVGIE
+457 NRLYTFVGIE

-479 ITDPNNPFFTDYIND
+479 ITNPSNPLFTNYIND
-494 WQLGDRSPEGLL
+494 WQLGDISPEGLL

-528 NVAIYSVE
+528 NVAIYSVK
-536 PVPEPSAVLGLL
+536 PVPEPSAVLGLV
-548 TLGLAGYSLK
+548 TLGLAGYGLK

>member
-1 MRLSGV
+1 
-7 FCRFSAKNMIHPIYR
+7 MIHPIYR

-36 SINIVAES
+36 SINIVTES

-58 STNNFGAEIPAY
+58 TTNNFGAEIPAY
-70 DPASRR
+70 DPASRK
-76 LFVTGP
+76 LFVIGP

-92 NPASPVTLPSIDLSS
+92 NPASPIRLPSIDLSS

-117 KNGIVAVAMEANP
+117 KNGIVALAMEANP

-169 VANEGEAANGINP
+169 VANEGEARGASNP
-182 DGSVSIINLSAGV
+182 NGSVSIIDLSTGV
-195 LNPTVNTATFTSFNG
+195 LKPTVNTATFTSFNG
-210 QENALR
+210 QENTLR

-232 EPEYITVADD
+232 EPEYITVSDD
-242 GTTAWVALQ
+242 GTTARVSLQ
-251 ENNAVAVVD
+251 ENNAIAIVD

-265 VTAILPLGVKNF
+265 VTSILPLGVKNF
-277 NAPGNGLDPSD
+277 NAPGNGFDPSD
-288 QDGVVFGGAT
+288 RDGVVFGGAT

-304 INNWPVFGLY
+304 INNWLVFGLY

-337 TRDEARRVSTLTL
+337 TRNESRRVSTLTL
-350 DPNVFPN
+350 DPNAFPN
-357 AANLQLARNLGRLD
+357 AAQLQLAQNLGRLD
-371 VSTIDGL
+371 VSSIDGL
-378 NGQGQYSQLFAYG
+378 NAQGQYSQLFAYG

-407 FDSGDDFEEILAAFS
+407 FDSGDDFEQILAAFS

-429 IFNSDGTPSSFDSRS
+429 IFNSDGNPSSFDSRS

-457 TVKNRLYSFVGIE
+457 TVGNRLYTFVGIE

-479 ITDPNNPFFTDYIND
+479 ITNPSHPFFVDYIND
-494 WQLGDRSPEGLL
+494 WQLGDISPEGLL

-528 NVAIYSVE
+528 NLAIYSVE

>member
-1 MRLSGV
+1 
-7 FCRFSAKNMIHPIYR
+7 MIHAIYR
-22 HHWQFLLTLLSIAG
+22 HHWKFLLTLLSIAG
-36 SINIVAES
+36 SINIVTES

-70 DPASRR
+70 DPASRK
-76 LFVTGP
+76 LFVIGP

-92 NPASPVTLPSIDLSS
+92 NPANPIRLPSIDLSS

-117 KNGIVAVAMEANP
+117 KNGIVALAMEANP

-169 VANEGEAANGINP
+169 VANEGEARGAIDP
-182 DGSVSIINLSAGV
+182 DGSISIIDLSTGI
-195 LNPTVNTATFTSFNG
+195 LNPTVNTATFDSFNS
-210 QENALR
+210 QIDSLR
-216 NQGVRIFPGQ
+216 QAGVRIFPGK
-226 TVSQDV
+226 TVAQDV
-232 EPEYITVADD
+232 EPEYITVSDD
-242 GTTAWVALQ
+242 GTTARVSLQ
-251 ENNAVAVVD
+251 ENNAIAVVD

-265 VTAILPLGVKNF
+265 VTSILPLGAKNF
-277 NAPGNGLDPSD
+277 NASGNGLDPSD
-288 QDGVVFGGAT
+288 RDGVVFGGAT

-337 TRDEARRVSTLTL
+337 TRDEAGRVSSLTL

-378 NGQGQYSQLFAYG
+378 NAQGQYSQLFAYG

-407 FDSGDDFEEILAAFS
+407 FDSGDDFEQILAAFS

-429 IFNSDGTPSSFDSRS
+429 IFNSQGDPSSFDSRS
-444 DNRGP
+444 DNKGP
-449 EPEGLAVG
+449 EPEGLALG
-457 TVKNRLYSFVGIE
+457 TVGNRLYSFIGLE

-494 WQLGDRSPEGLL
+494 WQLGDISPEGLL

-528 NVAIYSVE
+528 NVAIYSVK

>member
-1 MRLSGV
+1 
-7 FCRFSAKNMIHPIYR
+7 MIHAIYR
-22 HHWQFLLTLLSIAG
+22 HHWKFLLTLLSIAG
-36 SINIVAES
+36 SINIVTES

-58 STNNFGAEIPAY
+58 STTAANNFGAEIPAY
-70 DPASRR
+70 DPSSRR
-76 LFVTGP
+76 LFLTGP

-92 NPASPVTLPSIDLSS
+92 NPASPITLSSLDLSS

-117 KNGIVAVAMEANP
+117 KNGIVALAMEANP
-130 ITNNGSVVFFNTNG
+130 ITNNGSVVFFDTNG

-169 VANEGEAANGINP
+169 VANEGEPANGVNP
-182 DGSVSIINLSAGV
+182 DGSVSIIDLSAGV

-210 QENALR
+210 QENTFR
-216 NQGVRIFPGQ
+216 SQGVRIFPGQ

-232 EPEYITVADD
+232 EPEYITVSDD
-242 GTTAWVALQ
+242 GTTAWVSLQ
-251 ENNAVAVVD
+251 ENNAIAIVN

-265 VTAILPLGVKNF
+265 VTSILPLGAKNF

-288 QDGVVFGGAT
+288 QDGGV
-298 NSPAVR
+298 N

-323 IAGQTYLITANEGD
+323 IAGQTYLISANEGD
-337 TRDEARRVSTLTL
+337 TRNEARRVSNQNLIL
-350 DPNVFPN
+350 DPDVFPN
-357 AANLQLARNLGRLD
+357 AATLKLTQNLGRLD
-371 VSTIDGL
+371 VSSIDGL
-378 NGQGQYSQLFAYG
+378 NAQGQYSQLFAYG

-407 FDSGDDFEEILAAFS
+407 FDSGDDFEQILAAFS
-422 ATPLTPS
+422 TTPLTPS

-449 EPEGLAVG
+449 EPEGLALG
-457 TVKNRLYSFVGIE
+457 TVGNRLYSFVGIE

-479 ITDPNNPFFTDYIND
+479 ITNPSNPLFTNYIND
-494 WQLGDRSPEGLL
+494 SQLGDISPEGLL

>member
-1 MRLSGV
+1 
-7 FCRFSAKNMIHPIYR
+7 MIHAIHR
-22 HHWQFLLTLLSIAG
+22 HHWKFLLTLLSIAG
-36 SINIVAES
+36 SINIVTES

-58 STNNFGAEIPAY
+58 STTAANNFGAEIPAY

-92 NPASPVTLPSIDLSS
+92 NPASPIRLPSIDLSP

-117 KNGIVAVAMEANP
+117 KNGIVAVAMEAST

-144 VFQSQVTVGALPDML
+144 VFQNQVTVGALPDML

-169 VANEGEAANGINP
+169 VANEGEAANGVNP
-182 DGSVSIINLSAGV
+182 DGSISIIDLSAGV

-232 EPEYITVADD
+232 EPEYITVSDD

-251 ENNAVAVVD
+251 ENNAVAVVN

-265 VTAILPLGVKNF
+265 VTSILPLGAKNF

-288 QDGVVFGGAT
+288 QDGGV
-298 NSPAVR
+298 N

-323 IAGQTYLITANEGD
+323 IAGQTYLISANEGD
-337 TRDEARRVSTLTL
+337 TRNEARRVSTLTL
-350 DPNVFPN
+350 DPTVFPN
-357 AANLQLARNLGRLD
+357 AATLKLTENLGRLD
-371 VSTIDGL
+371 VSTIDGR
-378 NGQGQYSQLFAYG
+378 NDQGQYSQLFAYG

-407 FDSGDDFEEILAAFS
+407 FDSGDDFEQILAAFS

-457 TVKNRLYSFVGIE
+457 TVGNRLYTFVGIE

-479 ITDPNNPFFTDYIND
+479 ITNPSHPFFVDYIND
-494 WQLGDRSPEGLL
+494 WQLGDISPEGLL

-528 NVAIYSVE
+528 NLAIYSIK

-558 KRGNC
+558 KRGRGY

>member
-1 MRLSGV
+1 
-7 FCRFSAKNMIHPIYR
+7 MIQAIDR
-22 HHWQFLLTLLSIAG
+22 HHWNFLLTLLSIAG
-36 SINIVAES
+36 SINIVTES

-70 DPASRR
+70 DPASRK
-76 LFVTGP
+76 LFVIGP

-92 NPASPVTLPSIDLSS
+92 NPASPIRLPSIDLSP

-117 KNGIVAVAMEANP
+117 KNGIVALAMEASP
-130 ITNNGSVVFFNTNG
+130 ISNNGSVVFFNTNG

-169 VANEGEAANGINP
+169 VANEGEARGAIDP
-182 DGSVSIINLSAGV
+182 DGSISIIDLSAGI
-195 LNPTVNTATFTSFNG
+195 LNPTVKTATFDSFNS
-210 QENALR
+210 QIDSLR
-216 NQGVRIFPGQ
+216 QAGVRIFPGK
-226 TVSQDV
+226 TVAQDV
-232 EPEYITVADD
+232 EPEYITVSDD
-242 GTTAWVALQ
+242 GTTAWVSLQ

-260 IVNAQ
+260 VVKAQ
-265 VTAILPLGVKNF
+265 VTSIVPLGAKNF

-288 QDGVVFGGAT
+288 RDGVVFGGAA

-350 DPNVFPN
+350 DPNAFPN
-357 AANLQLARNLGRLD
+357 AANLKLTQNLGRLD

-378 NGQGQYSQLFAYG
+378 NAQGQYSQLFAYG

-407 FDSGDDFEEILAAFS
+407 FDSGDDFEQILAAFS

-457 TVKNRLYSFVGIE
+457 TVGNRLYSFVGIE

-479 ITDPNNPFFTDYIND
+479 ITNPSNPLFTNYIND
-494 WQLGDRSPEGLL
+494 WQLGDISPEGLL

-528 NVAIYSVE
+528 NVAIYSVK
-536 PVPEPSAVLGLL
+536 PVPEPSAVLGLV

-558 KRGNC
+558 KRGDC

>member
-1 MRLSGV
+1 
-7 FCRFSAKNMIHPIYR
+7 MIHAIYR
-22 HHWQFLLTLLSIAG
+22 YHWKFLLTLLSIAG
-36 SINIVAES
+36 SINIVTES

-58 STNNFGAEIPAY
+58 STNATNNFGAEIPAY
-70 DPASRR
+70 DPASRK

-92 NPASPVTLPSIDLSS
+92 NPASPIRLPSIDLSS

-144 VFQSQVTVGALPDML
+144 VFQNQVTVGALPDML

-169 VANEGEAANGINP
+169 VANEGEARGAINP
-182 DGSVSIINLSAGV
+182 NGSVSVIDLSTGV
-195 LNPTVNTATFTSFNG
+195 PNATVNTATFTSFNG
-210 QENALR
+210 QENTLR

-232 EPEYITVADD
+232 EPEYITVSDD
-242 GTTAWVALQ
+242 GTTAWVSLQ

-260 IVNAQ
+260 VANAQ
-265 VTAILPLGVKNF
+265 VTSIVPLGAKNF

-288 QDGVVFGGAT
+288 RDGGV
-298 NSPAVR
+298 N

-337 TRDEARRVSTLTL
+337 TRDEARRVSSLTL

-357 AANLQLARNLGRLD
+357 AAELQLAQNLGRLD
-371 VSTIDGL
+371 VSSIDGR
-378 NGQGQYSQLFAYG
+378 NDQGQYSQLFAYG

-407 FDSGDDFEEILAAFS
+407 FDSGDDFEQILAAFS

-457 TVKNRLYSFVGIE
+457 TVGNRLYTFVGIE

-494 WQLGDRSPEGLL
+494 WQLGDISPEGLL
-506 FIPAAD
+506 FSPAAD

-528 NVAIYSVE
+528 NVAIYSVK

>member
-1 MRLSGV
+1 
-7 FCRFSAKNMIHPIYR
+7 MIHAIYR
-22 HHWQFLLTLLSIAG
+22 HHWKFLLTLLSIAG
-36 SINIVAES
+36 SINIVTES

-58 STNNFGAEIPAY
+58 STTAANNFGAEIPAY
-70 DPASRR
+70 DPSSRR
-76 LFVTGP
+76 LFLTGP

-92 NPASPVTLPSIDLSS
+92 NPASPITLSSLDLSS

-117 KNGIVAVAMEANP
+117 KNGIVALAMEANP
-130 ITNNGSVVFFNTNG
+130 ITNNGSVVFFDTNG

-169 VANEGEAANGINP
+169 VANEGEPANGVNP
-182 DGSVSIINLSAGV
+182 DGSVSIIDLSAGV

-210 QENALR
+210 QENTFR
-216 NQGVRIFPGQ
+216 SQGVRIFPGQ

-232 EPEYITVADD
+232 EPEYITVSDD
-242 GTTAWVALQ
+242 GTTAWVSLQ
-251 ENNAVAVVD
+251 ENNAIAIVN

-265 VTAILPLGVKNF
+265 VTSILPLGAKNF

-323 IAGQTYLITANEGD
+323 IAGQTYLISANEGD
-337 TRDEARRVSTLTL
+337 TRNEARRVSTLTL
-350 DPNVFPN
+350 DPNAFPN
-357 AANLQLARNLGRLD
+357 AATLKLTQNLGRLD
-371 VSTIDGL
+371 VSSIDGL

-407 FDSGDDFEEILAAFS
+407 FDSGDDFEQILATFS
-422 ATPLTPS
+422 ATPLTAS

-457 TVKNRLYSFVGIE
+457 SVRNRLYSFVGIE

-479 ITDPNNPFFTDYIND
+479 ITNPSNPLFTNYIND
-494 WQLGDRSPEGLL
+494 SQLGDISPEGLL

-558 KRGNC
+558 KRGNS

>member
-1 MRLSGV
+1 
-7 FCRFSAKNMIHPIYR
+7 MIHAIYR
-22 HHWQFLLTLLSIAG
+22 HHWKFLLTLLSIAG

-44 ASALNITRLSSLGN
+44 ASALNINRLSSIGN
-58 STNNFGAEIPAY
+58 STTAANNFGSEIPTY

-92 NPASPVTLPSIDLSS
+92 NPASPIRLPSIDLSS

-117 KNGIVAVAMEANP
+117 KNGIVAVAMEAST
-130 ITNNGSVVFFNTNG
+130 ITNNGSVVFFDTNG

-169 VANEGEAANGINP
+169 VANEGEAASGVNP
-182 DGSVSIINLSAGV
+182 NGSVSVINLAAGV
-195 LNPTVNTATFTSFNG
+195 SNPTVNTATFTSFNG

-232 EPEYITVADD
+232 EPEYITVSED
-242 GTTAWVALQ
+242 GTTAWVSLQ
-251 ENNAVAVVD
+251 ENNAIAVMD

-265 VTAILPLGVKNF
+265 VTSILPLGAKDF
-277 NAPGNGLDPSD
+277 NAPGNGLDASD
-288 QDGVVFGGAT
+288 RDGGV
-298 NSPAVR
+298 N

-323 IAGQTYLITANEGD
+323 VAGQTYLITANEGD
-337 TRDEARRVSTLTL
+337 TRNEARRVSNLTL
-350 DPNVFPN
+350 DPNAFPN
-357 AANLQLARNLGRLD
+357 AAELQLAQNLGRLD
-371 VSTIDGL
+371 VSSIDGL
-378 NGQGQYSQLFAYG
+378 NDQGQYSQLFAYG

-407 FDSGDDFEEILAAFS
+407 FDSGDDFEQILAGFS
-422 ATPLTPS
+422 ANPLTPS
-429 IFNSDGTPSSFDSRS
+429 IFNSDGTPGSFDSRS

-457 TVKNRLYSFVGIE
+457 TVGNRLYSFVGIE

-479 ITDPNNPFFTDYIND
+479 ITNPSNPLFTNYIND
-494 WQLGDRSPEGLL
+494 WQLGDISPEGLL

-528 NVAIYSVE
+528 NVAIYSVK
-536 PVPEPSAVLGLL
+536 PVPEPSAVLGLV

-558 KRGNC
+558 KRGNS

>member
-1 MRLSGV
+1 
-7 FCRFSAKNMIHPIYR
+7 MIHTIYR
-22 HHWQFLLTLLSIAG
+22 HHGKFLLTLLSIAG

-44 ASALNITRLSSLGN
+44 ASALNINRLSSIGN
-58 STNNFGAEIPAY
+58 STTAANNFGSEIPTY

-92 NPASPVTLPSIDLSS
+92 NPASPIRLPSIDLSS

-117 KNGIVAVAMEANP
+117 KNGIVAVAMEAST
-130 ITNNGSVVFFNTNG
+130 ITNNGSVVFFDTNG

-169 VANEGEAANGINP
+169 VANEGEAASGVNP
-182 DGSVSIINLSAGV
+182 NGSVSVINLAAGV
-195 LNPTVNTATFTSFNG
+195 SNPTVNTATFTSFNG

-232 EPEYITVADD
+232 EPEYITVSED
-242 GTTAWVALQ
+242 GTTAWVSLQ
-251 ENNAVAVVD
+251 ENNAIAVMD

-265 VTAILPLGVKNF
+265 VTSILPLGAKDF
-277 NAPGNGLDPSD
+277 NAPGNGLDASD
-288 QDGVVFGGAT
+288 RDGGV
-298 NSPAVR
+298 N

-323 IAGQTYLITANEGD
+323 VAGQTYLITANEGD
-337 TRDEARRVSTLTL
+337 TRNEARRVSNLTL
-350 DPNVFPN
+350 DPNAFPN
-357 AANLQLARNLGRLD
+357 AAELQLAQNLGRLD
-371 VSTIDGL
+371 VSSIDGL
-378 NGQGQYSQLFAYG
+378 NAQGQYSQLFAYG

-407 FDSGDDFEEILAAFS
+407 FDSGDDFEQILAGFS
-422 ATPLTPS
+422 ANPLTPS
-429 IFNSDGTPSSFDSRS
+429 IFNSDGTPGSFDSRS

-457 TVKNRLYSFVGIE
+457 TVGNRLYSFVGIE

-479 ITDPNNPFFTDYIND
+479 ITNPSNPFFVNYIND
-494 WQLGDRSPEGLL
+494 WQLGDISPEGLL

-528 NVAIYSVE
+528 NLVIYSVK
-536 PVPEPSAVLGLL
+536 PVPEPSAVLGLV

>member
-1 MRLSGV
+1 
-7 FCRFSAKNMIHPIYR
+7 MIHAIYR
-22 HHWQFLLTLLSIAG
+22 HHWKFLLTLLSIAG
-36 SINIVAES
+36 SINIVTES

-58 STNNFGAEIPAY
+58 STTAANNFGAEIPAY
-70 DPASRR
+70 DPSSRR
-76 LFVTGP
+76 LFLTGP

-92 NPASPVTLPSIDLSS
+92 NPASPITLSSLDLSS

-117 KNGIVAVAMEANP
+117 KNGIVALAMEANP
-130 ITNNGSVVFFNTNG
+130 ITNNGSVVFFDTNG

-169 VANEGEAANGINP
+169 VANEGEPANGVNP
-182 DGSVSIINLSAGV
+182 DGSVSIIDLSAGV

-210 QENALR
+210 QENTFR
-216 NQGVRIFPGQ
+216 SQGVRIFPGQ

-232 EPEYITVADD
+232 EPEYITVSDD
-242 GTTAWVALQ
+242 GTTAWVSLQ
-251 ENNAVAVVD
+251 ENNAIAIVN

-265 VTAILPLGVKNF
+265 VTSILPLGAKNF

-288 QDGVVFGGAT
+288 QDGGV
-298 NSPAVR
+298 N

-337 TRDEARRVSTLTL
+337 TRNEARRVSTLTL
-350 DPNVFPN
+350 DPNAFPN
-357 AANLQLARNLGRLD
+357 AAQLQLAQNLGRLD
-371 VSTIDGL
+371 VSSIDGL
-378 NGQGQYSQLFAYG
+378 NAQGQYSQLFAYG

-400 TNGLSQV
+400 TNGLSPV
-407 FDSGDDFEEILAAFS
+407 FDSGDDFEQILAAFS
-422 ATPLTPS
+422 ATPLTAS
-429 IFNSDGTPSSFDSRS
+429 IFNSDGNPSSFDSRS

-449 EPEGLAVG
+449 EPEGLALGSVR
-457 TVKNRLYSFVGIE
+457 NRLYTFVGIE

-479 ITDPNNPFFTDYIND
+479 ITNPSNPLFTNYIND
-494 WQLGDRSPEGLL
+494 WQLGDISPEGLL

-528 NVAIYSVE
+528 NVAIYSVK

>member
-1 MRLSGV
+1 
-7 FCRFSAKNMIHPIYR
+7 MIHPIYR

-92 NPASPVTLPSIDLSS
+92 NPASPIRLPSINLSS

-117 KNGIVAVAMEANP
+117 QNGIVAVAMEANP
-130 ITNNGSVVFFNTNG
+130 ITNNGSVVFFDTNG

-169 VANEGEAANGINP
+169 VANEGEAANGVNP

-195 LNPTVNTATFTSFNG
+195 LKPTVNTATFTSFNG
-210 QENALR
+210 QENTLR

-232 EPEYITVADD
+232 EPEYITVSDD

-251 ENNAVAVVD
+251 ENNGIAVVD
-260 IVNAQ
+260 IANAQ
-265 VTAILPLGVKNF
+265 VTSILPLGAKNF
-277 NAPGNGLDPSD
+277 NASGNGFDPSD
-288 QDGVVFGGAT
+288 RDGVVFGGAT

-304 INNWPVFGLY
+304 INNWLVFGLY

-337 TRDEARRVSTLTL
+337 TRNESRRVSTLTL
-350 DPNVFPN
+350 DPNAFPN
-357 AANLQLARNLGRLD
+357 AAQLQLAQNLGRLD
-371 VSTIDGL
+371 VSSIDGL
-378 NGQGQYSQLFAYG
+378 NAQGQYSQLFAYG

-407 FDSGDDFEEILAAFS
+407 FDSGDDFEQILAAFS

-429 IFNSDGTPSSFDSRS
+429 IFNSDGNPSSFDSRS

-457 TVKNRLYSFVGIE
+457 TVGNRLYTFVGIE

-479 ITDPNNPFFTDYIND
+479 ITNPSHPFFVDYIND
-494 WQLGDRSPEGLL
+494 WQLGDISPEGLL

-528 NVAIYSVE
+528 NVAIYSVK